1 MISRRTLS
9 QLELGSIFGLLI
21 VAGGLF
27 GFISIADEVRE
38 GETHAFDSA
47 ILLALR
53 SAADPADPIGPHWL
67 EGMMRDLTSLGG
79 TAVLTLVTLVAVGYL
94 VIERKRHAAM
104 LLAIAVGGGTLLS
117 SLLKIGF
124 DRPRPDLVSRLVDVQ
139 TLSFPSGHAMLSA
152 VTYLTIGVLLAR
164 TSERR
169 RVKSYILF
177 VCIALTLTIGATR
190 IYLGVHWP
198 TDVLAG
204 WSVGAAWAVL
214 CWQVARYMQKRGQVE
229 TPATKTPG
237 ELNRPASEAELTR

>member
-1 MISRRTLS
+1 
-9 QLELGSIFGLLI
+9 
-21 VAGGLF
+21 
-27 GFISIADEVRE
+27 
-38 GETHAFDSA
+38 
-47 ILLALR
+47 
-53 SAADPADPIGPHWL
+53 
-67 EGMMRDLTSLGG
+67 MRDITSLGG

-104 LLAIAVGGGTLLS
+104 LLAVAVGGGTLLS
-117 SLLKIGF
+117 SILKLGF

-139 TLSFPSGHAMLSA
+139 SLSFPSGHAMLSA

-169 RVKSYILF
+169 RVKSYILA
-177 VCIALTLTIGATR
+177 VCITLTLMIGMTR

-214 CWQVARYMQKRGQVE
+214 CWQVALYMQKRGQVE
-229 TPATKTPG
+229 APATETVG
-237 ELNRPASEAELTR
+237 EPNASAPNPDISR